1 MNQFI
6 ELGAS
11 LASDKPIR
19 NVIKPQSVEVI
30 EEWKKEHNNTDVF
43 TSVFYYNK
51 EEIRKG
57 KQSGPLY
64 FDLDGEYGLDDL
76 RVLIEFLVQ
85 QGCPGESVHIYYSGN
100 KGFHLEIPFD
110 ALGIDPVLE
119 LNRSFE
125 LIAKE
130 IKGIIHASS
139 IDTGIYDAVRLWRLP
154 NSINPKSGLYKI
166 PLAFEELQLSLGQIR
181 ELAKNSRLDFRH
193 PEVMQWEKFADVFQK
208 AKKRIRNVNL
218 KGGVLEPVAEGQRND
233 ATFKRAIRF
242 KAEGKL
248 FEEAVELCSKIQ
260 DKPPLPIKEIRRTV
274 ASAYQD
280 KYEVKQFT
288 KNKKNSADDSQT
300 TSLVVTKDGIICEEI
315 FDPKLGEPLFAIY
328 DGKSVEYKPSIESN
342 GKIYK
347 PIAGEIITSGLVK
360 LPSEA
365 NEYSSD
371 IELFEEIKRFIH
383 TYVDVS
389 DDWEIWAAYY
399 VLLSWIYDKLPV
411 CPYLCALG
419 ASSTGKTRFIQTVGS
434 VCYKP
439 FTASGSVTAS
449 PVFRIL
455 DRFRGTLIVNEFDHI
470 GEYNNEIIVI
480 FNNGFEAD
488 FPVTR
493 TEGDEKKEVRV
504 FQVYG
509 PKLFAARKRKSDW
522 AFESRLLTIPMKETR
537 RKDIP
542 PFLLDDFHNKALEL
556 RNKLL
561 MFRFRHYA
569 EESIIHTEL
578 FPNIRGR
585 LRQTLLSITSV
596 IHDEV
601 FLQKAQ
607 EFATELEKSLKNIK
621 GFDLDTFVYQVL
633 IEQWEQGEVMPQI
646 KEIAKKVKELADLD
660 KLSSKAVGNI
670 VRDELGFETKRG
682 GSSGNYVVLLSSEQL
697 NSLKDRYEI
706 VDTPNKPELTSET
719 SASSEAG
726 EPVTEVTEQAELT
739 TKESQGDLFTSQE
752 RLVRIRE
759 LFFEIK
765 EKYNQHS
772 KYPKNQDLKDKL
784 FDECKP
790 IFDELETLGVE
801 RTFSST
807 LFFFGPEIDD
817 KLVGQFRDST

>member
-1 MNQFI
+1 MKQFI

-11 LASDKPIR
+11 LASDKPVR
-19 NVIKPQSVEVI
+19 NVVKPYSVEVI
-30 EEWKKEHNNTDVF
+30 DEWRKQHNNTDVF
-43 TSVFYYNK
+43 TSVFYYDK
-51 EEIRKG
+51 EDIRKA

-64 FDLDGEYGLDDL
+64 FDLDGEYALDDL
-76 RVLIEFLVQ
+76 RALFEFLLK
-85 QGCPGESVHIYYSGN
+85 QGCPTGSVHIYYSGS
-100 KGFHLEIPFD
+100 KGFHLEVPFE
-110 ALGIDPVLE
+110 ALGVGPAYEANKAYEV
-119 LNRSFE
+119 
-125 LIAKE
+125 IAKE

-139 IDTGIYDAVRLWRLP
+139 LDTGIYDAVRLWRLS
-154 NSINPKSGLYKI
+154 NSINSKSGLFKI
-166 PLAFEELQLSLGQIR
+166 PLTHEELQLALDEIK
-181 ELAKNSRLDFRH
+181 ELAKNPRSDFAY
-193 PEVMQWEKFADVFQK
+193 PEAQQWSKFTDVFQK

-218 KGGVLEPVAEGQRND
+218 KGGVLEPVGEGQRND
-233 ATFKRAIRF
+233 TTFKRAIRL
-242 KAEGKL
+242 KAEGKS
-248 FEEAVELCSKIQ
+248 FEEAVEICSKIQ
-260 DKPPLPIKEIRRTV
+260 DNPPLSLAEIRRTV

-280 KYEVKQFT
+280 KYEVKHP
-288 KNKKNSADDSQT
+288 NKRKREDVDESLT

-315 FDPKLGEPLFAIY
+315 YDPNLGEPLFAVY

-342 GKIYK
+342 GRIFK
-347 PIAGEIITSGLVK
+347 PIAGEIVTSGLVK

-365 NEYSSD
+365 VSYSD
-371 IELFEEIKRFIH
+371 ELELFDQIKSFIH
-383 TYVDVS
+383 THVDVAE
-389 DDWEIWAAYY
+389 DWENWAVYY

-434 VCYKP
+434 ICYKP

-493 TEGDEKKEVRV
+493 TEGEDKKEVRV

-522 AFESRLLTIPMKETR
+522 AFESRLLTIQMKETR
-537 RKDIP
+537 RNDIP
-542 PFLLDDFHNKALEL
+542 PFLLDDFHSKAQEL

-561 MFRFRHYA
+561 MFRFRHYH
-569 EESIIHTEL
+569 EKSVIHHDL

-601 FLQKAQ
+601 FLTRAQ
-607 EFATELEKSLKNIK
+607 EFAKELEKSLKNTR

-633 IEQWEQGEVMPQI
+633 LEQWEQGEIMPQI
-646 KEIAKKVKELADLD
+646 KEIAKKVKELADID

-682 GSSGNYVVLLSSEQL
+682 GASGNYVVLLNAEQL

-706 VDTPNKPELTSET
+706 VDRPDEPEATSET
-719 SASSEAG
+719 SASSEASVP
-726 EPVTEVTEQAELT
+726 ESEVTEHSELEN
-739 TKESQGDLFTSQE
+739 KVSQEDLFSTDE
-752 RLVRIRE
+752 RLVRIKE
-759 LFFEIK
+759 LFTIIRD
-765 EKYNQHS
+765 KYEQHQ
-772 KYPKNQDLKDKL
+772 KYPKNQDLKDRL
-784 FDECKP
+784 FTECTP
-790 IFDELETLGVE
+790 VFDELEALGVE
-801 RTFSST
+801 RSFSST
-807 LFFFGPEIDD
+807 LFFFGPEIND
-817 KLVGQFRDST
+817 KLVNQFREQK